1 MSKLLQRVLLAV
13 GVVAFL
19 VLLVEIGLSIAATLP
34 GSTPARVVQV
44 KAGPYPLTV
53 SLYKDSANAGY
64 ALPFTISSPQAK
76 SLTFDAS
83 TVPAEGVDATPVHA
97 SLTAT
102 PNGAQGTAE
111 ITVQGAWTLQVDVN
125 GSAGPGTALVPINA
139 TAPPAIPLWLGW
151 LIGLIPLYG
160 LLLFLLLQ
168 RNRKA
173 AQTVTV
179 VAGDAPAH
187 NDFSILKRIEKG

>member
-1 MSKLLQRVLLAV
+1 MSKLLQRVLLGV
-13 GVVAFL
+13 GVVALL
-19 VLLVEIGLSIAATLP
+19 VLFGEIGLSIAATLP
-34 GSTPARVVQV
+34 GRTPARVVQV

-53 SLYKDSANAGY
+53 NLYKDPANAGY
-64 ALPFTISSPQAK
+64 ALPFTISSPQAR

-83 TVPAEGVDATPVHA
+83 TIPDEGVDATPVHA
-97 SLTAT
+97 SLTTTA
-102 PNGAQGTAE
+102 NGAQGTAE
-111 ITVQGAWTLQVDVN
+111 ITVQGAWTLQVDVT
-125 GSAGPGTALVPINA
+125 GPAGTGTALVPINA

-160 LLLFLLLQ
+160 LLLFLLMQ

-173 AQTVTV
+173 DQAVTV

-187 NDFSILKRIEKG
+187 NEAEVS

>member
-13 GVVAFL
+13 GVVAVL
-19 VLLVEIGLSIAATLP
+19 VLLGEIGLSLAATLP

-53 SLYKDSANAGY
+53 DLYKDPANAGY
-64 ALPFTISSPQAK
+64 ALPFTISSPQAR

-83 TVPAEGVDATPVHA
+83 TIPAEGVDATPVHA

-102 PNGAQGTAE
+102 ANGAQGTAE
-111 ITVQGAWTLQVDVN
+111 ITVQGAWTLEVDVN
-125 GSAGPGTALVPINA
+125 GPAGPGTALVPISA
-139 TAPPAIPLWLGW
+139 TAPPAIPFWLGW

-168 RNRKA
+168 RKRKA
-173 AQTVTV
+173 AQAVTV
-179 VAGDAPAH
+179 VAGDAPVYNEAQVP
-187 NDFSILKRIEKG
+187 

>member
-1 MSKLLQRVLLAV
+1 MSKLLQRVLLGV
-13 GVVAFL
+13 GVVALL
-19 VLLVEIGLSIAATLP
+19 VLFGEIGLSIAATLP
-34 GSTPARVVQV
+34 GSMPARVVQV

-53 SLYKDSANAGY
+53 NLYKDPANAGY

-76 SLTFDAS
+76 SLTFDAT

-102 PNGAQGTAE
+102 ANGAQGTAE
-111 ITVQGAWTLQVDVN
+111 ITVQGAWTLEVDVN
-125 GSAGPGTALVPINA
+125 GPAGPGTALVPINA
-139 TAPPAIPLWLGW
+139 TAPPAIPFWLGW

-173 AQTVTV
+173 AQAVTV

-187 NDFSILKRIEKG
+187 NEAQVP

>member
-1 MSKLLQRVLLAV
+1 MSKLLQRVLLV
-13 GVVAFL
+13 LGVVAFL

-34 GSTPARVVQV
+34 GSTPARTVQV

-53 SLYKDSANAGY
+53 NLYKDPANAGY
-64 ALPFTISSPQAK
+64 ALPFTISSPQAR

-83 TVPAEGVDATPVHA
+83 TVPAESVDATPVHA

-102 PNGAQGTAE
+102 ANGAQGTAE
-111 ITVQGAWTLQVDVN
+111 ITVQGAWILQVDVN
-125 GSAGPGTALVPINA
+125 GPAGPGTALVPINA

-160 LLLFLLLQ
+160 LLLFLLMQ
-168 RNRKA
+168 RNRKQ
-173 AQTVTV
+173 AQMIKDSSPGRDC
-179 VAGDAPAH
+179 ASQADGGQLHPY
-187 NDFSILKRIEKG
+187 

>member
-1 MSKLLQRVLLAV
+1 MSKILQRVLLAV
-13 GVVAFL
+13 GVVAVL
-19 VLLVEIGLSIAATLP
+19 VLLVEMGLSIAATLP
-34 GSTPARVVQV
+34 GSSPARVVQV

-53 SLYKDSANAGY
+53 SLYKDPANAGY

-76 SLTFDAS
+76 ALTFDAS
-83 TVPAEGVDATPVHA
+83 TVPDEGVDATPVHA

-111 ITVQGAWTLQVDVN
+111 ITVQGAWTLEVDVN
-125 GSAGPGTALVPINA
+125 GPAGSGTALVPINA

-179 VAGDAPAH
+179 VAGDAPAQ
-187 NDFSILKRIEKG
+187 KEAEVP